1 MTVATDSSGS
11 EKSDPMSGIKVIDN
25 VDQQPHFLTQVM
37 SDQLLVV
44 LGLGLMFRINS
55 TLLAPTSSGQG
66 GSQGELS

>member
-1 MTVATDSSGS
+1 MTAPTVSSGL

-25 VDQQPHFLTQVM
+25 VDQQPHFFTQVM

-44 LGLGLMFRINS
+44 LGLGPMFRINS

-66 GSQGELS
+66 GSQGKLS